1 VPVGELTRIVGPEVG
16 MRFPRGEEDWT
27 PRLDEIAESIRSG
40 WDVPPIIASHEGEH
54 LVVNDGNHR
63 FEAQRR
69 MGCESVWCIVW
80 FVDEGAWRGYQ
91 PAWATGAARQ
101 AGEMP

>member
-1 VPVGELTRIVGPEVG
+1 MP
-16 MRFPRGEEDWT
+16 FPRGEEDWT

-40 WDVPPIIASHEGEH
+40 WDVPPVIASHDGTG

-69 MGCESVWCIVW
+69 MGRETVWCIVW
-80 FVDEGAWRGYQ
+80 FDNEGAWRSYQ
-91 PAWATGAARQ
+91 PPWATGAARQ
-101 AGEMP
+101 AGEMT